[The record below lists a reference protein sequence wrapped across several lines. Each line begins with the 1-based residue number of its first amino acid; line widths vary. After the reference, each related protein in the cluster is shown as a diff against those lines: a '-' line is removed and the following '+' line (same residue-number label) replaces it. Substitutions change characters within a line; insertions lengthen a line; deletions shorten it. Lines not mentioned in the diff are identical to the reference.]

1 MTQVR
6 AEPCRHPRRDDL
18 AAEFRL
24 RRLTQR
30 VVADRCYITRQH
42 LVDVLAGRRRLTM
55 RLAREISMRT
65 GIPLAKVLGHGQPA
79 ADS

>member
-1 MTQVR
+1 MASLRIQ
-6 AEPCRHPRRDDL
+6 AYPRRDDL
-18 AAEFRL
+18 AAEL
-24 RRLTQR
+24 RRRRLGQGE
-30 VVADRCYITRQH
+30 VAERCYITRQH

-65 GIPLAKVLGHGQPA
+65 GIPMAKVLGDGQPA